1 MIKKIILILILSM
14 IFIIRLSY
22 SIENI
27 VAVKINN
34 EIITSLDIE
43 EEVNY
48 LSSLNSSLK
57 DLERSELLLISKNS
71 LIKEKIREIELLKY
85 KQNLEITDDIFEK
98 VIIANYTKLGINTKE
113 KFLEFILSK
122 NIDYGKIKKKLTIEI
137 FWNELILSKFG
148 SKVKIDEKKLK
159 KQIEN
164 SKKRKNKS
172 FLIQEIVFNIQD
184 KSQLEFKFKEIE
196 ESIKNRG
203 FKNTA
208 LIYSV
213 SETSKSGGEIGWI
226 NENSLNDLIKKNLLD
241 LKMGEYT
248 KPILTPGG
256 FVVLKLDD
264 VRESELEIDLN
275 NELEKLIK
283 QNTNQQLN
291 QFSNLYFNKIK
302 NDQKITFP

>member
-98 VIIANYTKLGINTKE
+98 VIIMNYSKLGINTKE
-113 KFLEFILSK
+113 KFLEFIKSK
-122 NIDYGKIKKKLTIEI
+122 NIEYGKIKKKLTIEI

-302 NDQKITFP
+302 NNTIINE

>member
-1 MIKKIILILILSM
+1 MVKKIILILILSM

-34 EIITSLDIE
+34 EIVTSLDIE
-43 EEVNY
+43 EEANY
-48 LSSLNSSLK
+48 LLSLNSSLK
-57 DLERSELLLISKNS
+57 DLEKAELLMISKNS
-71 LIKEKIREIELLKY
+71 LIRDKVKEIELLNY
-85 KQNLEITDDIFEK
+85 KQNLEIPDDIFEK

-164 SKKRKNKS
+164 AKKKKNKS
-172 FLIQEIVFNIQD
+172 FLIHEIVFNIQD

-226 NENSLNDLIKKNLLD
+226 NENSLNDLVKKNILD
-241 LKMGEYT
+241 LKVSEYT
-248 KPILTPGG
+248 KPIIIPGG
-256 FVVLKLDD
+256 FVIFKLEDI
-264 VRESELEIDLN
+264 RESELDIDFN

-283 QNTNQQLN
+283 LNTNQQLN

-302 NDQKITFP
+302 NNTIINE

>member
-1 MIKKIILILILSM
+1 M

-34 EIITSLDIE
+34 EIVTSLDIE
-43 EEVNY
+43 EEANY
-48 LSSLNSSLK
+48 LLSLNSSLK
-57 DLERSELLLISKNS
+57 DLEKAELLMISKNS
-71 LIKEKIREIELLKY
+71 LIRDKVKEIELLNY
-85 KQNLEITDDIFEK
+85 KQNLEIPDDIFEK

-291 QFSNLYFNKIK
+291 QFSNLFFNKIK
-302 NDQKITFP
+302 NNTIINE

>member
-1 MIKKIILILILSM
+1 
-14 IFIIRLSY
+14 
-22 SIENI
+22 
-27 VAVKINN
+27 
-34 EIITSLDIE
+34 
-43 EEVNY
+43 
-48 LSSLNSSLK
+48 
-57 DLERSELLLISKNS
+57 
-71 LIKEKIREIELLKY
+71 
-85 KQNLEITDDIFEK
+85 LEIPDDIFEK

-164 SKKRKNKS
+164 AKKKKNKS
-172 FLIQEIVFNIQD
+172 FLIHEIVFNIQD

-226 NENSLNDLIKKNLLD
+226 NENSLNDLVKKNILD
-241 LKMGEYT
+241 LKVSEYT
-248 KPILTPGG
+248 KPIIIPGG
-256 FVVLKLDD
+256 FVIFKLEDI
-264 VRESELEIDLN
+264 RESELDIDFN

-283 QNTNQQLN
+283 LNTNQQLN

-302 NDQKITFP
+302 NNTIINE

>member
-1 MIKKIILILILSM
+1 MVKKIILILILSM

-98 VIIANYTKLGINTKE
+98 VIIMNYSKLGINTKE
-113 KFLEFILSK
+113 KFLEFIKSK
-122 NIDYGKIKKKLTIEI
+122 NIEYGKIKKKLTIEI

-226 NENSLNDLIKKNLLD
+226 NENSLNDRIKKNLLD

-291 QFSNLYFNKIK
+291 QFSNLFFNKIK
-302 NDQKITFP
+302 NNTIINE

>member
-1 MIKKIILILILSM
+1 MVKKIILILILSM

-43 EEVNY
+43 EEANY
-48 LSSLNSSLK
+48 LLSLNSSLK
-57 DLERSELLLISKNS
+57 DLEKAELLMISKNS
-71 LIKEKIREIELLKY
+71 LIRDKVKEIELLNY
-85 KQNLEITDDIFEK
+85 KQNLEIPDDIFEK

-164 SKKRKNKS
+164 SKKKKNKS

-226 NENSLNDLIKKNLLD
+226 NENSLNDLVKKNILD
-241 LKMGEYT
+241 LKVSEYT
-248 KPILTPGG
+248 KPIIIPGG
-256 FVVLKLDD
+256 FVIFKLEDI
-264 VRESELEIDLN
+264 RESELDIDFN

-283 QNTNQQLN
+283 LNTNQQLN

-302 NDQKITFP
+302 NNTIINE

>member
-98 VIIANYTKLGINTKE
+98 VIIMNYSKLGINTKE
-113 KFLEFILSK
+113 KFLEFIQSK
-122 NIDYGKIKKKLTIEI
+122 NIEYGKIKKKLTIEI

-164 SKKRKNKS
+164 SKKKKNKS

-196 ESIKNRG
+196 ESIKNKG

-291 QFSNLYFNKIK
+291 QFSNLFFNKIK
-302 NDQKITFP
+302 NNTIINE

>member
-98 VIIANYTKLGINTKE
+98 VIIMNYSKLGINTKE
-113 KFLEFILSK
+113 KFLEFIKSK
-122 NIDYGKIKKKLTIEI
+122 NIEYGKIKKKLTIEI

-291 QFSNLYFNKIK
+291 QFSNLFFNKIK
-302 NDQKITFP
+302 NNTIINE

>member
-57 DLERSELLLISKNS
+57 DLERFELLLISKNS

-98 VIIANYTKLGINTKE
+98 VIIMNYSKLGINTKE
-113 KFLEFILSK
+113 KFLEFIQGK
-122 NIDYGKIKKKLTIEI
+122 NIEYGKIKKKLTIEI

-184 KSQLEFKFKEIE
+184 KSQLEFKFKEIV
-196 ESIKNRG
+196 ESIK
-203 FKNTA
+203 
-208 LIYSV
+208 
-213 SETSKSGGEIGWI
+213 
-226 NENSLNDLIKKNLLD
+226 IK
-241 LKMGEYT
+241 
-248 KPILTPGG
+248 
-256 FVVLKLDD
+256 VLKIL
-264 VRESELEIDLN
+264 L
-275 NELEKLIK
+275 
-283 QNTNQQLN
+283 
-291 QFSNLYFNKIK
+291 
-302 NDQKITFP
+302 

>member
-1 MIKKIILILILSM
+1 MVKKIILILILSM

-98 VIIANYTKLGINTKE
+98 VIIMNYSKLGINTKE
-113 KFLEFILSK
+113 KFLEFIKSK
-122 NIDYGKIKKKLTIEI
+122 NIEYGKIKKKLTIEI

-291 QFSNLYFNKIK
+291 QFSNLFFNKIK
-302 NDQKITFP
+302 NNTIINE

>member
-98 VIIANYTKLGINTKE
+98 VIIMNYSKLGINTKE
-113 KFLEFILSK
+113 KFLEFIKSK
-122 NIDYGKIKKKLTIEI
+122 NIEYGKIKKKLTIEI

-164 SKKRKNKS
+164 SKKKKNKS

-264 VRESELEIDLN
+264 VRESELEIDLD

-302 NDQKITFP
+302 NNTIINE

>member
-1 MIKKIILILILSM
+1 MVKKIILILILSM

-43 EEVNY
+43 EEMNY

-98 VIIANYTKLGINTKE
+98 VIIMNYSKLGINTKE
-113 KFLEFILSK
+113 KFLEFIKSK
-122 NIDYGKIKKKLTIEI
+122 NIEYGKIKKKLTIEI

-291 QFSNLYFNKIK
+291 QFSNLFFNKIK
-302 NDQKITFP
+302 NNTIINE

>member
-1 MIKKIILILILSM
+1 M

-98 VIIANYTKLGINTKE
+98 VIIMNYSKLGINTKE
-113 KFLEFILSK
+113 KFLEFIKSK
-122 NIDYGKIKKKLTIEI
+122 NIEYGKIKKKLTIEI

-302 NDQKITFP
+302 NNTIINE

>member
-98 VIIANYTKLGINTKE
+98 VIIMNYSKLGINTKE
-113 KFLEFILSK
+113 KFLEFTQSK
-122 NIDYGKIKKKLTIEI
+122 NIEYGKIKKKLTIEI

-256 FVVLKLDD
+256 FVVLKLED

-302 NDQKITFP
+302 NNTIINE

>member
-34 EIITSLDIE
+34 EIVTSLDIE
-43 EEVNY
+43 EEANY
-48 LSSLNSSLK
+48 LLSLNSSLK
-57 DLERSELLLISKNS
+57 DLEKAELLMISKNS
-71 LIKEKIREIELLKY
+71 LIRDKVKEIELLNY
-85 KQNLEITDDIFEK
+85 KQNLEIPDDIFEK

-164 SKKRKNKS
+164 AKKKKNKS
-172 FLIQEIVFNIQD
+172 FLIHEIVFNIQD

-226 NENSLNDLIKKNLLD
+226 NENSLNDLVKKNILD
-241 LKMGEYT
+241 LKVSEYT
-248 KPILTPGG
+248 KPIIIPGG
-256 FVVLKLDD
+256 FVIFKLEDI
-264 VRESELEIDLN
+264 RESELDIDFN

-283 QNTNQQLN
+283 LNTNQQLN

-302 NDQKITFP
+302 NNTIINE

>member
-1 MIKKIILILILSM
+1 M

-34 EIITSLDIE
+34 EIVTSLDIE
-43 EEVNY
+43 EEANY
-48 LSSLNSSLK
+48 LLSLNSSLK
-57 DLERSELLLISKNS
+57 DLEKAELLMISKNS
-71 LIKEKIREIELLKY
+71 LIRDKVKEIELLNY
-85 KQNLEITDDIFEK
+85 KQNLEIPDDNFEK

-164 SKKRKNKS
+164 AKKKKNKS
-172 FLIQEIVFNIQD
+172 FLIHEIVFNIQD

-226 NENSLNDLIKKNLLD
+226 NENSLNDLVKKNILD
-241 LKMGEYT
+241 LKVSEYT
-248 KPILTPGG
+248 KPIIIPGG
-256 FVVLKLDD
+256 FVIFKLEDI
-264 VRESELEIDLN
+264 RESELDIDFN

-283 QNTNQQLN
+283 LNTNQQLN

-302 NDQKITFP
+302 NNTIINE

>member
-1 MIKKIILILILSM
+1 M

-71 LIKEKIREIELLKY
+71 LIKEKIREIELLNY
-85 KQNLEITDDIFEK
+85 KQNLEIPDDIFEK

-164 SKKRKNKS
+164 AKKKKNKS
-172 FLIQEIVFNIQD
+172 FLIHEIVFNIQD

-226 NENSLNDLIKKNLLD
+226 NENSLNDLVKKNILD
-241 LKMGEYT
+241 LKVSEYT
-248 KPILTPGG
+248 KPIIIPGG
-256 FVVLKLDD
+256 FVIFKLEDI
-264 VRESELEIDLN
+264 RESELDIDFN

-283 QNTNQQLN
+283 LNTNQQLN

-302 NDQKITFP
+302 NNTIINE

>member
-1 MIKKIILILILSM
+1 MFKKIILILILSM

-98 VIIANYTKLGINTKE
+98 VIIMNYSKLGINTKE
-113 KFLEFILSK
+113 KFLEFIKSK
-122 NIDYGKIKKKLTIEI
+122 NIEYGKIKKKLTIEI

-291 QFSNLYFNKIK
+291 QFSNLFFNKIK
-302 NDQKITFP
+302 NNTIINE

>member
-1 MIKKIILILILSM
+1 MIKKVILILILST

-43 EEVNY
+43 EEANY

-98 VIIANYTKLGINTKE
+98 VIIMNYSKLGINTKE
-113 KFLEFILSK
+113 KFLEFIKSK
-122 NIDYGKIKKKLTIEI
+122 NIEYGKIKKKLTIEI

-264 VRESELEIDLN
+264 VRESELEIDLD

-291 QFSNLYFNKIK
+291 QFSNLFFNKIK
-302 NDQKITFP
+302 NNTIINE

>member
-98 VIIANYTKLGINTKE
+98 VIIMNYSKLGINTKE
-113 KFLEFILSK
+113 KFLEFIKSK
-122 NIDYGKIKKKLTIEI
+122 NIEYGKIKKKLTIEI

-256 FVVLKLDD
+256 FVVLKLED
-264 VRESELEIDLN
+264 VRESELEIDLD

-291 QFSNLYFNKIK
+291 QFSNLFFNKIK
-302 NDQKITFP
+302 NNTIINE

>member
-34 EIITSLDIE
+34 EIVTSLDIE
-43 EEVNY
+43 EEANY
-48 LSSLNSSLK
+48 LLSLNSSLK
-57 DLERSELLLISKNS
+57 DLEKAELLMISKNS
-71 LIKEKIREIELLKY
+71 LIRDKVKEIELLNY
-85 KQNLEITDDIFEK
+85 KQNLEIPDDIFEK

-164 SKKRKNKS
+164 SKKKKNKS
-172 FLIQEIVFNIQD
+172 FLIHEILFNIQN

-226 NENSLNDLIKKNLLD
+226 NENSLNDLVKKNILD
-241 LKMGEYT
+241 LKVSEYT
-248 KPILTPGG
+248 KPIIIPGG
-256 FVVLKLDD
+256 FVIFKLEDI
-264 VRESELEIDLN
+264 RESELDIDFN

-283 QNTNQQLN
+283 LNTNQQLN

-302 NDQKITFP
+302 NNTIINE

>member
-1 MIKKIILILILSM
+1 MVKKIILILILSM

-98 VIIANYTKLGINTKE
+98 VIIMNYSKLGINTKE
-113 KFLEFILSK
+113 KFLEFIKSK
-122 NIDYGKIKKKLTIEI
+122 NIEYGKIKKKLTIEI

-302 NDQKITFP
+302 NNTIINE

>member
-57 DLERSELLLISKNS
+57 DLDRSELLLISKNS

-98 VIIANYTKLGINTKE
+98 VIIMNYSKLGINTKE
-113 KFLEFILSK
+113 KFLEFIKSK
-122 NIDYGKIKKKLTIEI
+122 NIEYGKIKKKLTIEI

-302 NDQKITFP
+302 NNTIINE